1 MKDPMTHPKDMS
13 SCLALSSHIILQI
26 CSTVRKREF
35 ITLFGEGCDWVDPQ
49 SLFFSE

>member
-1 MKDPMTHPKDMS
+1 MKDPVTHPKDMS

-35 ITLFGEGCDWVDPQ
+35 ITSLGEGCD
-49 SLFFSE
+49 